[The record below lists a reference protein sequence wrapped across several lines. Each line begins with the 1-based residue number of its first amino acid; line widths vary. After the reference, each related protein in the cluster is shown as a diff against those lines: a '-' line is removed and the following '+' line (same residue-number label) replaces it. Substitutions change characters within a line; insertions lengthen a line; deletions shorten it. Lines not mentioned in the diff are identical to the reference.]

1 MKKQTKTSTFSRLL
15 KELGSGSS
23 LLLVLSFVFTLIF
36 VALSLY
42 IPVIAGQ
49 VIDSMIEGMDIK
61 DILPSLVKI
70 GVFAA
75 LSALARWI
83 SDIVNNR
90 VTVRTVKNLRK
101 KAYDKLPR
109 LPVSFFDTR
118 PKGDVISRIISD
130 SDAVSDGLLMGMSQL
145 FSGMITIIATLIFM
159 LRINVRITVLVVLLT
174 PLSLVV
180 AALIAR
186 STYKLFLAQ
195 SEKRSAETA
204 FLSESL
210 KNVKLIKAFVREGE
224 SAADFE
230 TIADSH
236 AAAAKKA
243 IFASSLTNPSTRF
256 VGAVIYAVIGL
267 FGAFSVVARNL
278 TVGGLTCFLSYAG
291 QYSKPFNEISGVV
304 SELQNSLACAAR
316 IFELIDMP
324 EREEKTDKKLDFK
337 KGDVVFENVSFSYTK
352 EKPLLTDVSFTVKA
366 GQKVAIVGPTGCG
379 KTTLINLLMRFY
391 DVDSGKITVDGTDI
405 STVTRGSLREN
416 FGMVLQDTFL
426 FEASVLENITVGRPN
441 ASREEAIEAAKAT
454 HAHSFIKRLPN
465 GYDTVLTGGGAELS
479 EGERQLLSVTRL
491 MLASPNMLI
500 LDEAT
505 SSIDT
510 MTEIKINGAF
520 AKVMAGKTTFIVA
533 HRLSTIK
540 NADIILVMK
549 DGNIIETG
557 SHDELMARGGFY
569 RELFES
575 QFENL

>member
-1 MKKQTKTSTFSRLL
+1 MKKAAKKSTFSRLI
-15 KELGSGSS
+15 KELGANSF
-23 LLLVLSFVFTLIF
+23 LLILSFVFTLVF

-49 VIDSMIEGMDIK
+49 IIDDMTEGMDIK
-61 DILPSLVKI
+61 EIIPPLVKI

-75 LSALARWI
+75 LSALARLA
-83 SDIVNNR
+83 SDIVNNK

-101 KAYDKLPR
+101 KAYAKLSR
-109 LPVSFFDTR
+109 LPVSFFDTT
-118 PKGDVISRIISD
+118 PKGDVISRIIAD

-145 FSGMITIIATLIFM
+145 SNGVITIIATLVFM
-159 LRINVRITVLVVLLT
+159 LRINVKITLLVVLLT
-174 PLSLVV
+174 PLSLIV
-180 AALIAR
+180 AALIAK
-186 STYKLFLAQ
+186 STYRLFLAQ

-210 KNVKLIKAFVREGE
+210 KNLKLIKSFVREE
-224 SAADFE
+224 KSASDFE
-230 TIADSH
+230 KIADSH

-267 FGAFSVVARNL
+267 FGAFSVVAGAL

-291 QYSKPFNEISGVV
+291 QYSKPFNEISGVI

-316 IFELIDMP
+316 IFELTDME
-324 EREEKTDKKLDFK
+324 EREEKTDKKLNFK
-337 KGDVVFENVSFSYTK
+337 KGEVCFENVSFSYNE

-366 GQKVAIVGPTGCG
+366 GQKAAIVGPTGCG

-391 DVDSGKITVDGTDI
+391 DAQSGRITVDGVDI
-405 STVTRGSLREN
+405 TSVTRDSLREN

-426 FEASVLENITVGRPN
+426 FEGGVLENITVGRPE
-441 ASREEAIEAAKAT
+441 ATREEAIEAAKAT
-454 HAHSFIKRLPN
+454 HAHSFIKRLPD
-465 GYDTVLTGGGAELS
+465 GYDTVLTGGGADLS

-491 MLASPNMLI
+491 MLAAPPMLI

-510 MTEIKINGAF
+510 MTELRINDAF
-520 AKVMAGKTTFIVA
+520 AKLMDGKTTFIVA

-557 SHDELMARGGFY
+557 SHESLISKGGFY
-569 RELFES
+569 KELFES

>member
-1 MKKQTKTSTFSRLL
+1 MKKQAKTSTFSRLMR
-15 KELGSGSS
+15 ELGSENSI
-23 LLLVLSFVFTLIF
+23 LLILSFVFTLIF

-49 VIDSMIEGMDIK
+49 VIDGMIEGMDIK
-61 DILPSLVKI
+61 DVVPSLIRI

-75 LSALARWI
+75 VSALARWI

-101 KAYDKLPR
+101 KAYGKLAR

-145 FSGMITIIATLIFM
+145 FSGVITIIATLVFM
-159 LRINVRITVLVVLLT
+159 LRINVKITVLVVLLT

-210 KNVKLIKAFVREGE
+210 KNVKLIKAFVREKE
-224 SAADFE
+224 SASDFE
-230 TIADSH
+230 AIADAH

-256 VGAVIYAVIGL
+256 VGAIIYAVIGL
-267 FGAFSVVARNL
+267 FGAFSVVAKSL

-316 IFELIDMP
+316 IFELIDMD
-324 EREEKTDKKLDFK
+324 EREENTEKKLDFK
-337 KGDVVFENVSFSYTK
+337 KGEVVFENVSFSYTK
-352 EKPLLTDVSFTVKA
+352 EKPLLTDVSFTVRA
-366 GQKVAIVGPTGCG
+366 GQKAAIVGPTGCG

-391 DVDSGKITVDGTDI
+391 DVDGGKITVDGTDI
-405 STVTRGSLREN
+405 SSVTRKSLREN

-426 FEASVLENITVGRPN
+426 FEASVLENITVGRPD
-441 ASREEAIEAAKAT
+441 ATRDEAIEAAKAT
-454 HAHSFIKRLPN
+454 RAHSFIKRLPN
-465 GYDTVLTGGGAELS
+465 GYDTLLTGGGAELS

-510 MTEIKINGAF
+510 MTEIKINDAF
-520 AKVMAGKTTFIVA
+520 AKVMEGKTTFIVA

-557 SHDELMARGGFY
+557 SHESLMAKGGFY
-569 RELFES
+569 KELFES
-575 QFENL
+575 QFEDL